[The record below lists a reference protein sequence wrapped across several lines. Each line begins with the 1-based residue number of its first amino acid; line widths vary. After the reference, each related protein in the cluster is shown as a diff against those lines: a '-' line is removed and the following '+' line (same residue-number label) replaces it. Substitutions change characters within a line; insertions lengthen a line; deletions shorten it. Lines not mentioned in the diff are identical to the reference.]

1 MHGSN
6 KILCFTSVR
15 FIMSWTQPW
24 KVPADA
30 SEHQRVPEDGT
41 GDATFKPTGKWS
53 NSSSNTKPS
62 PFAIFGSGGKSSA
75 LFQIRSKAEHTNE
88 AVNRTGWGV
97 GGSHATEE
105 WKAEKETKDIL
116 ENQGEDDD
124 FEGLPDIL
132 NPRNTG
138 NLFVKGNGK
147 FNVPAFGFAKSPV
160 SETTNPAAKEAPKEE
175 VQEEPKAE
183 PVPEPEPEPVSVRN
197 EEKPTEESDLSTE
210 GSPKTRIRVK
220 KRVRKTPKQSAV
232 DLRFMEFK
240 QGMKGPLTSVLPSE
254 LASDEEKIDEML
266 AKLYLTVPA
275 WMKCP
280 SPIIAPRTGFFP
292 MLMNEQQ
299 MRKFQELFKDD
310 E

>member
-1 MHGSN
+1 
-6 KILCFTSVR
+6 
-15 FIMSWTQPW
+15 MSWTQPW
-24 KVPADA
+24 KVPEAA

-41 GDATFKPTGKWS
+41 SADTFKPTGTWS
-53 NSSSNTKPS
+53 NSSSQAKPS
-62 PFAIFGSGGKSSA
+62 PFAIFNSGAKGSA
-75 LFQIRSKAEHTNE
+75 LFQIRSKAEHTKD
-88 AVNRTGWGV
+88 AVNKGGWGV
-97 GGSHATEE
+97 SGSHATNE
-105 WKAEKETKDIL
+105 WKAEQETKEVL
-116 ENQGEDDD
+116 EDQGEDDNY
-124 FEGLPDIL
+124 EGLPDIL
-132 NPRNTG
+132 NPRNIG
-138 NLFVKGNGK
+138 NLFVKGKAK
-147 FNVPAFGFAKSPV
+147 FDVPPSFGFAKSPA

-175 VQEEPKAE
+175 VPEETKAE
-183 PVPEPEPEPVSVRN
+183 PIPEPASLPESEPVPVAN
-197 EEKPTEESDLSTE
+197 EENPTEESASE

-240 QGMKGPLTSVLPSE
+240 QGMKGPLMSVLPSE

-280 SPIIAPRTGFFP
+280 SPVISPKTGFFP

-299 MRKFQELFKDD
+299 MRKFQELFTDD